1 MLIEQQIAE
10 RRERAAAAP
19 LKILK
24 RPAGGAYGDYTVKSA
39 SGRTYRVALRG
50 PGLFENYCSCP
61 DFAKNTLGTCKHV
74 EAMLL
79 RLRKRHQKAL
89 ESARY
94 KRTRAS
100 ISLQYGDR
108 IEVRLRMPAPPPAA
122 LRKVATGYFDA
133 DGLLR
138 REHYGRFAEV
148 LDALR
153 SADGEAVV
161 YSDALEYID
170 RENEL
175 AEGLEL
181 ERKLLASL
189 KRGQDPTAGLLKTT
203 LLPYQA
209 HGAIFAACRGR
220 VALADDMGLGKTV
233 QTLAATELLQQR
245 RGIERVLVIAPA
257 SVKYQWKTEIERFT
271 NRSAQVIDGLLPRR
285 KTLYAV
291 PAFFNLT
298 SYELVLKDIR
308 YMQELQPDL
317 IVLDEA
323 QRIRNWTTATA
334 RTIKQLKSRYAFVL
348 TGTPLENKL
357 EELFSVVEF
366 ADGRR
371 LGPAFRFLDE
381 HRVIDE
387 HGRLTGYRGLDRIHE
402 QLAPILLRRTRQE
415 VLRQLP
421 ERTDKIFRVP
431 LTKQQAEPYYEQSDL
446 LAQLMRKW
454 ERQGWLS
461 EIDQKRIL
469 CCLQNMRM
477 LCNSTFLFDRQ
488 TRHSPKLKEFREIMT
503 DLVLEGDRKAVVF
516 SEFERMTRLAGEELG
531 KLGIGFV
538 SLHGGVPSRQR
549 GALMDKFRTDPKC
562 RVFLSTDA
570 GGVGLN
576 LQAASVVVNFEPPWN
591 PARLEQ
597 RIGRVHRLGQ
607 SRPVHVIHMLTEKSI
622 EERVWETL
630 RLKKSLFAGVFDS
643 PTGEIS
649 FEKLG
654 KKTMLQAVKEIFA
667 EQPDR
672 PKPIIDHVPAVP
684 VPLAP
689 PQSHVQAPSSG
700 LAGAGAPELAGG
712 PPATTPAP
720 NGNGVALAAASFMEA
735 GVKLIESFAKDATNS
750 KSDAPPKRLDQ
761 ALIAMYTRDAR
772 TNRPALT
779 IPLPESVTQER
790 IAGAVSALLTAFA
803 KAGTAVGRESQS

>member
-10 RRERAAAAP
+10 RRDRAAAAP

-24 RPAGGAYGDYTVKSA
+24 RPPSGPYGDYTVKSP

-61 DFAKNTLGTCKHV
+61 DFAINTLGTCKHV

-79 RLRKRHQKAL
+79 QLRKRHHRAL
-89 ESARY
+89 ESAKY

-100 ISLQYGDR
+100 ISLQYGDT
-108 IEVRLRMPAPPPAA
+108 IEVRLRMPASPSAA
-122 LRKVATGYFDA
+122 LRKLASEHFDLN
-133 DGLLR
+133 GFLR
-138 REHYGRFAEV
+138 REHFVRFGEV
-148 LDALR
+148 LNALR
-153 SADGEAVV
+153 NADGDAVV
-161 YSDALEYID
+161 YSDALDYID

-175 AEGLEL
+175 SEGLDSES
-181 ERKLLASL
+181 KLLARL
-189 KRGQDPTAGLLKTT
+189 KRGPDPTAGLLKTK

-209 HGAIFAACRGR
+209 RGAIFAACRGR

-233 QTLAATELLQQR
+233 QTLAATELLHRR

-257 SVKYQWKTEIERFT
+257 SVKYQWKMEIEKFT
-271 NRSAQVIDGLLPRR
+271 QRSAQVIDGLLPRR
-285 KTLYAV
+285 KALYAV

-366 ADGRR
+366 VDGRR
-371 LGPAFRFLDE
+371 LGPAFRFVDE
-381 HRVIDE
+381 HRVVDE
-387 HGRLTGYRGLDRIHE
+387 KGRLTGYRGLDRIHE

-415 VLRQLP
+415 VLKELP

-431 LTKQQAEPYYEQSDL
+431 LTTQQAEPYYEQSDL
-446 LAQLMRKW
+446 LAQLIRKL

-469 CCLQNMRM
+469 CCIQNMRM

-488 TRHSPKLKEFREIMT
+488 THHSPKLKEFREIMT
-503 DLVLEGDRKAVVF
+503 DLVVEGDRKAVVF
-516 SEFERMTRLAGEELG
+516 SEFERMTRLAGEELRN
-531 KLGIGFV
+531 LGIGFV

-549 GALMDKFRTDPKC
+549 GALMEKFRIDPKC
-562 RVFLSTDA
+562 KVFLSTDA

-607 SRPVHVIHMLTEKSI
+607 SRSVHVIHMLTEKSI

-643 PTGEIS
+643 PTGEVS

-654 KKTMLQAVKEIFA
+654 RKTILQTVKEIFA

-672 PKPIIDHVPAVP
+672 PKPIVDRAPAAP
-684 VPLAP
+684 VALVP
-689 PQSHVQAPSSG
+689 PQSGVGAPSSSV
-700 LAGAGAPELAGG
+700 AGAMAKPAGAP
-712 PPATTPAP
+712 PATGHRPD
-720 NGNGVALAAASFMEA
+720 GIALAAASFIEA
-735 GVKLIESFAKDATNS
+735 GLKLIESFAGKATNGKAGTS
-750 KSDAPPKRLDQ
+750 PNHLDQ
-761 ALIAMYTRDAR
+761 ALSALFTLDAR
-772 TNRPALT
+772 TRRPSLT

-790 IAGAVSALLTAFA
+790 LAGAVSALLTAFGQR
-803 KAGTAVGRESQS
+803 GTAAGRESE